1 MLGSNPSA
9 DSVASTDAGGCY
21 GIPLSPSAYRNPY
34 RERQQSVKSWGCG
47 GKAPACGAGT
57 QASSDVRALS
67 HNASGC
73 IFGGIFR
80 KVISNSLI
88 MRRFG
93 SLPLRQHLTYLL
105 QSKYNA

>member
-34 RERQQSVKSWGCG
+34 RERHQSVKSWGCG

-67 HNASGC
+67 HNASAK
-73 IFGGIFR
+73 GIPQWL
-80 KVISNSLI
+80 KPPLI
-88 MRRFG
+88 VFALHRG
-93 SLPLRQHLTYLL
+93 
-105 QSKYNA
+105 

>member
-21 GIPLSPSAYRNPY
+21 GIPLSPSAYRNPH
-34 RERQQSVKSWGCG
+34 RERHQSVKSWGCG

-67 HNASGC
+67 HNAWPRRYRLNIQALRCWNLSG
-73 IFGGIFR
+73 
-80 KVISNSLI
+80 
-88 MRRFG
+88 
-93 SLPLRQHLTYLL
+93 
-105 QSKYNA
+105 

>member
-34 RERQQSVKSWGCG
+34 RERHQSVKSWGCG

-67 HNASGC
+67 HNASAT
-73 IFGGIFR
+73 
-80 KVISNSLI
+80 
-88 MRRFG
+88 
-93 SLPLRQHLTYLL
+93 LRSMSVQE
-105 QSKYNA
+105 